1 MIQFDGNNF
10 KFLLQKSVPEDI
22 AANLYSGREESIF
35 SHIKKLSMKFSS
47 YLRYT
52 PFYIVLIAYS
62 DFHTI
67 LKFIQLNRRVS

>member
-35 SHIKKLSMKFSS
+35 SHIKKLSRKFSS

-52 PFYIVLIAYS
+52 PFYIV
-62 DFHTI
+62 
-67 LKFIQLNRRVS
+67 